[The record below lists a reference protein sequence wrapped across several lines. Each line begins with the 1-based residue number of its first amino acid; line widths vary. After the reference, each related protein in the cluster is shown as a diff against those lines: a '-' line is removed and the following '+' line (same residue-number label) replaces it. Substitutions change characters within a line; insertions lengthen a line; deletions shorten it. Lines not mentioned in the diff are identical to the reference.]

1 MTVIAVPDDRREPAM
16 LPPNTRTLEGEPVRR
31 AAFIVAGIG
40 ATILL
45 AGCGNET
52 VTASESVAGLTVS
65 IVVTSDSTAIA
76 SLESS
81 IKTSDTSATIS
92 NGDNHTGNHVCGFNV
107 SKNGHSYQVDI
118 YGTVPSSVCSAAQQS
133 FLADAP

>member
-1 MTVIAVPDDRREPAM
+1 M
-16 LPPNTRTLEGEPVRR
+16 RR

-40 ATILL
+40 TTLLL

-52 VTASESVAGLTVS
+52 VTASESASGLSVS

-76 SLESS
+76 YIESKLKAS
-81 IKTSDTSATIS
+81 NTGVNVS
-92 NGDNHTGNHVCGFNV
+92 NGDTHSGNHVCGFNV
-107 SKNGHSYQVDI
+107 SKNGHTYQVDV
-118 YGTVPSSVCSAAQQS
+118 YGSVPNSTCNQAAQQS